1 MCICMYVIMCFLLC
15 VCMYVILCLL
25 LCRDSTVDSVLGEG
39 SQKMLDRLDTGGG
52 DPLGMPTI
60 TIATDTGPVSS

>member
-1 MCICMYVIMCFLLC
+1 M
-15 VCMYVILCLL
+15 
-25 LCRDSTVDSVLGEG
+25 DSVLGEG